1 MMLWNPMVAMRKYS
15 FRRRSDG
22 SAMTSETSTPTV
34 EASANETRRSWVRLS
49 ASSAV
54 T

>member
-15 FRRRSDG
+15 FLSRSDG
-22 SAMTSETSTPTV
+22 SAITREKSTPATAATRNETS
-34 EASANETRRSWVRLS
+34 RSLVKCS

-54 T
+54 A